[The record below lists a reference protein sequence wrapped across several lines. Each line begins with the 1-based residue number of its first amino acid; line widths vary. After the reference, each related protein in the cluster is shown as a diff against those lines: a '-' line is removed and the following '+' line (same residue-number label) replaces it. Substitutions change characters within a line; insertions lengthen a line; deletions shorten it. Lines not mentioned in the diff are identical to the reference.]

1 MDRGVEGRSAIRR
14 GDEDRSGDE
23 GFQRQ
28 ARRLRRQVLMDLKTY
43 IRDVP
48 DFPKPGIIFKDIT
61 PLLRA
66 PEALEFTVEALAKP
80 FRAKQVT
87 RVAAIESRGFIFG
100 SCVAR
105 ILGAGFVPIRKPG
118 KLPWTTRRN
127 EYQLE
132 YGTDVIEIHDDALTA
147 DDRVVIIDDVLATG
161 GTAAAAVALVKE
173 FGATI
178 VGAAV
183 VIELDFLEGRKRLDI
198 PVHSL
203 I

>member
-1 MDRGVEGRSAIRR
+1 MTAND
-14 GDEDRSGDE
+14 
-23 GFQRQ
+23 
-28 ARRLRRQVLMDLKTY
+28 LRNY

-48 DFPKPGIIFKDIT
+48 DFPKPGILFKDIT
-61 PLLRA
+61 PLLRS
-66 PEALEFTVEALAKP
+66 PEALEAAVQGLAEP
-80 FRAKQVT
+80 YRDQRISNV
-87 RVAAIESRGFIFG
+87 VAIESRGFIFG

-127 EYQLE
+127 EYKLE

-161 GTAAAAVALVKE
+161 GTAAAAAALVKE

-203 I
+203 IRY